1 MTNTT
6 LESSEIKSSVN
17 EKRFFQTMGHLFATS
32 YSFLGELMQ
41 NARRA
46 GATLIDFKFDADNKS
61 LVLADNGSGIE
72 DFAVLIQFCES
83 NWGEDVVLKD
93 KPFGMGLYSL
103 FFACHTV
110 RVRSSGLVI
119 EVTLNDVVESRTLK
133 VLPDAEPVTSGA
145 VIEMQGLNEKLLQ
158 NDRLRAECVARA
170 KGFPVPVQFNGEVLP
185 RPDAQEN
192 LQGEVSEIGFL
203 SLAGVRG
210 DGAFHSHPCARLYL
224 QGLPIDGGLESYG
237 TQNVI
242 HLDSQSFAA
251 VMPDRSVLFDKKEQ
265 STRIRAK
272 MEQSMRAYLARQQAA
287 IPGEKFVVEYWEDC
301 LKLGVPHLLNSIP
314 CLPARN
320 VYQVI
325 GQSRKSEDNFTFNH
339 APDSV
344 VTREQVIS
352 GQVKIWRNAPDTTS
366 DGIQAA
372 ALLRVMEALDIR
384 SVYIHVDHW
393 LADITPDASQMFIER
408 VTPLNEKGCIDA
420 GDMCEAVLVD
430 AVDIEIKSLTDDD
443 FGVTYREDTEWIV
456 LPADLSDQDA
466 EYMEPGDTDT
476 VCYFVQSCTSEPS
489 LVFSDFEDVNDSYT
503 ESWHEEARR
512 RWREAMRSIMGLSL
526 SQIAGVAIEQ
536 MDCKLGATQA
546 EQLALVRT
554 VVDWNDYNKC
564 FGSPRL
570 KVTDLMDDAFWVKVA
585 EGVNT
590 VGGAVSAEVIR
601 EAFFTVA
608 KPAEKLVYDH
618 NGSLCRALGMQIKHV
633 EGALY
638 LEYTFNGEA
647 FKHQVD
653 NMANPWDFAIERV
666 IGQVQLSR
674 PDMVSGWE
682 TMDFESKLA
691 LAGTVFGLS

>member
-1 MTNTT
+1 M
-6 LESSEIKSSVN
+6 K
-17 EKRFFQTMGHLFATS
+17 
-32 YSFLGELMQ
+32 
-41 NARRA
+41 
-46 GATLIDFKFDADNKS
+46 
-61 LVLADNGSGIE
+61 
-72 DFAVLIQFCES
+72 
-83 NWGEDVVLKD
+83 
-93 KPFGMGLYSL
+93 
-103 FFACHTV
+103 
-110 RVRSSGLVI
+110 
-119 EVTLNDVVESRTLK
+119 
-133 VLPDAEPVTSGA
+133 
-145 VIEMQGLNEKLLQ
+145 
-158 NDRLRAECVARA
+158 
-170 KGFPVPVQFNGEVLP
+170 
-185 RPDAQEN
+185 
-192 LQGEVSEIGFL
+192 
-203 SLAGVRG
+203 
-210 DGAFHSHPCARLYL
+210 
-224 QGLPIDGGLESYG
+224 
-237 TQNVI
+237 
-242 HLDSQSFAA
+242 
-251 VMPDRSVLFDKKEQ
+251 
-265 STRIRAK
+265 
-272 MEQSMRAYLARQQAA
+272 QSMRAYLARQQAA
-287 IPGEKFVVEYWEDC
+287 MSGEEFVVKHWEDC
-301 LKLGVPHLLNSIP
+301 LKLGVSHLLNSIP
-314 CLPARN
+314 CLPARR
-320 VYQVI
+320 VYKAV
-325 GQSRKSEDNFTFNH
+325 GQSRKSEDNFTSTR
-339 APDSV
+339 AEETV
-344 VTREQVIS
+344 VTREQVLS
-352 GQVKIWRNAPDTTS
+352 GEIKIWRNAPGTTS

-372 ALLRVMEALDIR
+372 ALLRVMEALDIC
-384 SVYIHVDHW
+384 SVDIHGGHW
-393 LADITPDASQMFIER
+393 LEDITPDASQMFIER
-408 VTPLNEKGCIDA
+408 VTPLNEKGRIDA

-489 LVFSDFEDVNDSYT
+489 LVFSDFEDDNDSYM

-618 NGSLCRALGMQIKHV
+618 NGSLCLALGMQIKHV
-633 EGALY
+633 EGALH

-666 IGQVQLSR
+666 IGHVQLSR
-674 PDMVSGWE
+674 PDIVSGWE

>member
-83 NWGEDVVLKD
+83 NWGEEVVLKD

-103 FFACHTV
+103 FFACNTV
-110 RVRSSGLVI
+110 RVRSRGQVI
-119 EVTLNDVVESRTLK
+119 EVTLNDVVESRTRK
-133 VLPDAEPVTSGA
+133 VLPDAEPVTSGT

-158 NDRLRAECVARA
+158 NDRLRSECEARA
-170 KGFPVPVQFNGEVLP
+170 KGFPVPVQFNGKVLP
-185 RPDAQEN
+185 RPDAQDN

-210 DGAFHSHPCARLYL
+210 DGEPLHGHARLYL
-224 QGLPIDGGLESYG
+224 QGLPIDGGLDSYG
-237 TQNVI
+237 TRNVI
-242 HLDSQSFAA
+242 HLDSQSFEA
-251 VMPDRSVLFDKKEQ
+251 VMPDRSVLFDKTEQ
-265 STRIRAK
+265 TTRIRAAMK
-272 MEQSMRAYLARQQAA
+272 QSMRAYLARQQAA
-287 IPGEKFVVEYWEDC
+287 MSGEEFVVKHWEDC
-301 LKLGVPHLLNSIP
+301 LKLGVSHLLNSIP
-314 CLPARN
+314 CLPARR
-320 VYQVI
+320 VYKAV
-325 GQSRKSEDNFTFNH
+325 GQSRKSEDNFTSTR
-339 APDSV
+339 AEETV
-344 VTREQVIS
+344 VTREQVLS
-352 GQVKIWRNAPDTTS
+352 GEIKIWRNAPGTTS

-372 ALLRVMEALDIR
+372 ALLRVMEALDIC
-384 SVYIHVDHW
+384 SVDIHGGHW
-393 LADITPDASQMFIER
+393 LEDITPDASQMFIER
-408 VTPLNEKGCIDA
+408 VTPLNEKGRIDA

-618 NGSLCRALGMQIKHV
+618 NGSLCLALGMQIKHV
-633 EGALY
+633 EGALH

-666 IGQVQLSR
+666 IGHVQLSR
-674 PDMVSGWE
+674 PDIVSGWE